1 MILPT
6 SLAHVPTELS
16 YICDLPAAIFQ
27 AFKHSFRGLFFVC
40 FLCAAWA
47 SDQII
52 LGSTRRRVALSL
64 SLTQGMACIGDI
76 TVCTGRWAD
85 VEMEEACADKLRSI
99 RHVYDCLPDR
109 TR

>member
-27 AFKHSFRGLFFVC
+27 AFKHSFRGFFLSVS
-40 FLCAAWA
+40 FVAWA

-52 LGSTRRRVALSL
+52 IGSTLRRVALSL

-85 VEMEEACADKLRSI
+85 VEMEEACTDKLPSM
-99 RHVYDCLPDR
+99 